1 MAVQTIPTHPAPE
14 RIPPGPRFSS
24 VQLALLRFLPSSNF
38 DSLKFV
44 VDAQRQYGRFTCTVS
59 GNTCFYIVTDPK
71 IVHEMLVEQPEL
83 FHKAQVLR
91 DAVTF
96 FLGNGL
102 LTNEGDNWKRQRKL
116 AQPAFHFQR
125 IEAYGKTMAEQTL
138 RLIGQWRD
146 NETRDIA
153 HDMMTLTLYIV
164 CQTLFS
170 ADVSGQADRVGE
182 LMHTLLDG
190 ANEVINNSQTWLERF
205 THIKQRKQRQAAQE
219 MKAIV
224 DAIIREHRAAGMD
237 TGDLLSML
245 LAARDEDGR
254 PMSETQL
261 RDEVITLFTAGH
273 ETTANA
279 VTWTLYLL
287 SQHPDVEAKLMDELT
302 RLDGAPPGVRDLQHL
317 SYLEMVV
324 KESMRLYPPAGGVTR
339 EPIQDIELAG
349 YRVPKGS
356 MVAVSS
362 YAMHRDPEFFPDP
375 EKFDPERFS
384 PEREAHIPKY
394 AYLPFGAGPRVC
406 IGNVFAM
413 MESRIILATILP
425 RWKLSL
431 APGEKVRAE
440 QLFTIRPRGG
450 LRMVVK
456 RR

>member
-1 MAVQTIPTHPAPE
+1 
-14 RIPPGPRFSS
+14 
-24 VQLALLRFLPSSNF
+24 
-38 DSLKFV
+38 
-44 VDAQRQYGRFTCTVS
+44 
-59 GNTCFYIVTDPK
+59 
-71 IVHEMLVEQPEL
+71 
-83 FHKAQVLR
+83 
-91 DAVTF
+91 
-96 FLGNGL
+96 
-102 LTNEGDNWKRQRKL
+102 
-116 AQPAFHFQR
+116 
-125 IEAYGKTMAEQTL
+125 
-138 RLIGQWRD
+138 
-146 NETRDIA
+146 
-153 HDMMTLTLYIV
+153 
-164 CQTLFS
+164 
-170 ADVSGQADRVGE
+170 
-182 LMHTLLDG
+182 
-190 ANEVINNSQTWLERF
+190 
-205 THIKQRKQRQAAQE
+205 
-219 MKAIV
+219 
-224 DAIIREHRAAGMD
+224 
-237 TGDLLSML
+237 ML